1 MNKVVYQ
8 INSREVLM
16 MEKILHVDSNNILGV
31 ESMIFLSA
39 FILTFLF
46 VAEFVPVFFA
56 FLITIHELSH
66 HIERGMLNDILQSQ
80 YVKGSAKLYSLISFD

>member
-1 MNKVVYQ
+1 MKGGVYGE
-8 INSREVLM
+8 EVYN
-16 MEKILHVDSNNILGV
+16 VSSSNILGV

-56 FLITIHELSH
+56 FLITAHELSH
-66 HIERGMLNDILQSQ
+66 QIERGVLKKTVRSLL
-80 YVKGSAKLYSLISFD
+80 KKFYSFIHSFTSLLSTSL